1 MRHIVP
7 PRHFKPAL
15 AFTVSALAMSVLLVT
30 ACDQQKASDR
40 EDDAAKDK
48 LATTTTQTTTTPTQ
62 EEKRENDILADMPAS
77 EPMPM
82 ESGESYP
89 MAAPVAGMIASGANG
104 MPAYLPPPENTEKYP
119 DATPN
124 PEKVVAEEPVS
135 TFSIDVDTAS
145 YGVARTYLTGGAL
158 PPRDS
163 VRAEEF
169 INYFDYN
176 YAPPKSADPPFATS
190 VQVYPTPWN
199 KDTLLMHIGIKG
211 YEVKP
216 EKRPASNLVFLLDVS
231 GSMDEANKLP
241 LVKQSIRLLVNQ
253 LTADDT
259 VAMVVYAG
267 AAGTVLEPTPG
278 DQKAKIL
285 AALDRLS
292 AGGSTAGGEGIRQAY
307 ELAKLNYTKDKVN
320 RILLAT
326 DGDFNVGIDDPD
338 RLEDFVSHERDSGVY
353 LTVLGFGRD
362 NYNDLMMQ
370 KLAQAGNGNAAYIDT
385 LNEARKVLVDE
396 MSSTLFPIANDVKI
410 QVEFN
415 PTQVAEYR
423 LIGYETRILDKTDFN
438 NDKVDAGDIG
448 AGHSVTAL
456 YEIVPV
462 GSKAALVDPSRYQ
475 KPAPVEAH
483 GNEFAF
489 LRLRYKMP
497 GGTESKLIER
507 PIETKEALA
516 KFENASDDTRFAA
529 AVAAFAQLLKGDT
542 HLQDMTF
549 KDIMEIAQKA
559 KGEDP
564 FGYRAEFVN
573 LVRDAEN
580 APALPPLEQPTG
592 ALPD

>member
-1 MRHIVP
+1 MRHIRP
-7 PRHFKPAL
+7 SRSFRPAL
-15 AFTVSALAMSVLLVT
+15 AFTVSAFAMSVLLVT
-30 ACDQQKASDR
+30 ACDQQKAADANLSGKDETATDTPAEHQQAQEEYATR
-40 EDDAAKDK
+40 DTLELEAASGEAAKM
-48 LATTTTQTTTTPTQ
+48 A
-62 EEKRENDILADMPAS
+62 PA
-77 EPMPM
+77 PM
-82 ESGESYP
+82 
-89 MAAPVAGMIASGANG
+89 AGMIAAEPGA

-119 DATPN
+119 NATPN

-176 YAPPKSADPPFATS
+176 YVPPKTAATPFSTT

-199 KDTLLMHIGIKG
+199 KNTLLMHIGIKG

-216 EKRPASNLVFLLDVS
+216 DKRPASNLVFLLDVS
-231 GSMDEANKLP
+231 GSMDEPNKLP

-307 ELAKLNYTKDKVN
+307 ELAKLNYAKDKVN

-326 DGDFNVGIDDPD
+326 DGDFNVGIDDPE

-423 LIGYETRILDKTDFN
+423 LIGYETRLLDKSDFN

-462 GSKAALVDPSRYQ
+462 GSKATLVDPSRYQ
-475 KPAPVEAH
+475 KPAQSEGH

-497 GGTESKLIER
+497 GGTQSKLIER
-507 PIETKEALA
+507 PIETQEALA
-516 KFENASDDTRFAA
+516 KFEDASEDARFAA

-542 HLQDMTF
+542 HLKDMTF
-549 KDIMEIAQKA
+549 KDIAEIAQNA
-559 KGEDP
+559 KGADP

-573 LVRDAEN
+573 LVRDAQN
-580 APALPPLEQPTG
+580 APALPPLDQPTG

>member
-1 MRHIVP
+1 MHHARPSLI
-7 PRHFKPAL
+7 KPAL
-15 AFTVSALAMSVLLVT
+15 AITVSALAMTALLVA
-30 ACDQQKASDR
+30 ACNQQKSAEGTGQPKKDDLASV
-40 EDDAAKDK
+40 
-48 LATTTTQTTTTPTQ
+48 TPTT
-62 EEKRENDILADMPAS
+62 EEKAMRDYEAADEIAAEPA
-77 EPMPM
+77 PMPTGAPIAM
-82 ESGESYP
+82 ATR
-89 MAAPVAGMIASGANG
+89 AAPMAGMIGGEMDSA
-104 MPAYLPPPENTEKYP
+104 AYLPPPENTEKYP
-119 DATPN
+119 DASPN
-124 PEKVVAEEPVS
+124 PQKVVADEPVS

-145 YGVARTYLTGGAL
+145 YGVMRSYVSGGAL

-163 VRAEEF
+163 VRVEEF
-169 INYFDYN
+169 VNYFDYN
-176 YAPPKSADPPFATS
+176 YAPPKTHETPFATH

-211 YEVKP
+211 YEIKP

-231 GSMDEANKLP
+231 GSMDEPNKLP
-241 LVKQSIRLLVNQ
+241 LLKQSIRMLVNE
-253 LTADDT
+253 LGPDDT

-267 AAGTVLEPTPG
+267 AAGTVLDPTKG

-285 AALDRLS
+285 AALDNLS

-307 ELAKLNYTKDKVN
+307 ELAKLNFAKDKVN

-326 DGDFNVGIDDPD
+326 DGDFNVGIDNPE
-338 RLEDFVSHERDSGVY
+338 RLEDFVAHERESGVY

-362 NYNDLMMQ
+362 NYNDAMMQ
-370 KLAQAGNGNAAYIDT
+370 TLAQAGNGNAAYIDT

-415 PTQVAEYR
+415 PSQVAEYR

-462 GSKAALVDPSRYQ
+462 GSKAALVDPSRYE
-475 KPAPVEAH
+475 KPAATDANKS
-483 GNEFAF
+483 GEFAF
-489 LRLRYKMP
+489 LKLRYKLP
-497 GGTESKLIER
+497 GGTTSKLIEQ
-507 PIETKEALA
+507 PIMAKDALA
-516 KFENASDDTRFAA
+516 KFEDASEDTRFAA
-529 AVAAFAQLLKGDT
+529 AVAAYAQILKGDT
-542 HLQDMTF
+542 HIKDMSLS
-549 KDIMEIAQKA
+549 DIVDIAQKA
-559 KGEDP
+559 KGDDP

-573 LVRDAEN
+573 LVRNAQT